1 MKPMKLD
8 IQMFAT
14 PLPVRLN
21 INFKDITEDEL
32 PESLTFSFDG
42 EQAIIQ
48 ITGISEEYFW
58 TSSNGGNTFDSITI
72 ETEGYSITVLQVGDG
87 TGTIYID
94 VYKNFSFVKKILED
108 NTINQTTPDFSQ
120 VAMTNEGMFADF
132 DNDGISAYF
141 RGAVTNNYVKFANFW
156 WRIIRVNGNGSVR
169 LIYQGD
175 SATGNGQ
182 IDTGAFNTN
191 CNDNAHVGYMY
202 GKVGS
207 STYEATHANVNNSAV
222 KTTLDN
228 WYESNLSNYSN
239 YIDTEVGFWGDR
251 TPYSGSGTG
260 RSATNYAAYN
270 RVVNNKQPTFEC
282 SNSSDLYTTSG
293 SSQGN
298 KALQY
303 PIGLISAD
311 EVAYAG
317 GVWATSNT
325 SYYLYTNSAYWTMSP
340 FNFAGSRARVFRV
353 YSDGDLSN
361 GNVNSSYGVRPVINL
376 RGDLSVTGTGTSTD
390 PYEVSL
396 PVVPITNFNGVELT
410 NIYYNGTEISK
421 MYCNGTLVFEKG
433 PTVYKRRIMVGD
445 NLKGLTI
452 YNDMKPG
459 YYSVLD
465 KYYPNKPGNEN
476 FIIPSVMAIPFSDA
490 KMSSSNGYVYNV
502 QGNMLNFYDYYNGTE
517 NITPSATNSNSDY
530 IVSTVVDTNPSYKH
544 LYIEDPY
551 IRPLQVGDR
560 IINGT
565 KLYFIFPDNLYKTF
579 LEAAPEAGPGV
590 QSFIN
595 AIYDDGFFIGFRDFT
610 LNNERSI
617 TIIVGD
623 DSRRINAY
631 GININFPD
639 DINNRSS
646 YIVDLSNTESTGI
659 VYINPNPYADM
670 GYENLNLNEYI
681 LVDTRTL
688 GEVYYR
694 RIIVGDNLRRQ
705 TIYADFPAEYY
716 STFSLNTNSSVS
728 LIKSNELSLINETV
742 LIGSSYTSNAYVSI
756 LSPYNDSEISM
767 PDLYNYQNG
776 NENIYNSI
784 TMDYSQNFVVTDIV
798 NNASYRHLY
807 LKDLNIR
814 PLQEGDVITE
824 NTKIYF
830 TWPDN
835 LNPTNGAGQ
844 TDAIINF
851 NVVFHIVYKYDGFNN
866 KFNIEAVSWLSSEE
880 KVVLFD
886 QELDINK
893 SYLDLNEFVE
903 GAAISG
909 TISFEGGTLPIEVLN
924 GILVDTTTLG

>member
-1 MKPMKLD
+1 MKSMKLD
-8 IQMFAT
+8 IQMFA
-14 PLPVRLN
+14 
-21 INFKDITEDEL
+21 
-32 PESLTFSFDG
+32 
-42 EQAIIQ
+42 
-48 ITGISEEYFW
+48 
-58 TSSNGGNTFDSITI
+58 
-72 ETEGYSITVLQVGDG
+72 
-87 TGTIYID
+87 
-94 VYKNFSFVKKILED
+94 
-108 NTINQTTPDFSQ
+108 
-120 VAMTNEGMFADF
+120 
-132 DNDGISAYF
+132 
-141 RGAVTNNYVKFANFW
+141 
-156 WRIIRVNGNGSVR
+156 
-169 LIYQGD
+169 
-175 SATGNGQ
+175 
-182 IDTGAFNTN
+182 
-191 CNDNAHVGYMY
+191 
-202 GKVGS
+202 
-207 STYEATHANVNNSAV
+207 
-222 KTTLDN
+222 
-228 WYESNLSNYSN
+228 
-239 YIDTEVGFWGDR
+239 
-251 TPYSGSGTG
+251 
-260 RSATNYAAYN
+260 
-270 RVVNNKQPTFEC
+270 
-282 SNSSDLYTTSG
+282 
-293 SSQGN
+293 
-298 KALQY
+298 
-303 PIGLISAD
+303 
-311 EVAYAG
+311 
-317 GVWATSNT
+317 
-325 SYYLYTNSAYWTMSP
+325 
-340 FNFAGSRARVFRV
+340 
-353 YSDGDLSN
+353 
-361 GNVNSSYGVRPVINL
+361 
-376 RGDLSVTGTGTSTD
+376 
-390 PYEVSL
+390 
-396 PVVPITNFNGVELT
+396 VPITNFNGIELT

-421 MYCNGTLVFEKG
+421 MYCNGVLVFEKG

-445 NLKGLTI
+445 NLDNKTLYFDFPDNYIPTTTGTMGYSFISGDWSSFWEQPYGDDPMDTEIMISGMGLSRII
-452 YNDMKPG
+452 YDPASPSKKLTNIDIK
-459 YYSVLD
+459 
-465 KYYPNKPGNEN
+465 NEE
-476 FIIPSVMAIPFSDA
+476 IGEIYRID
-490 KMSSSNGYVYNV
+490 
-502 QGNMLNFYDYYNGTE
+502 
-517 NITPSATNSNSDY
+517 
-530 IVSTVVDTNPSYKH
+530 DTNASYRH
-544 LYIEDPY
+544 CYIEDPY

-579 LEAAPEAGPGV
+579 LEAAPESGPGV

-623 DSRRINAY
+623 DSGRTNAY

-639 DINNRSS
+639 DVYNRSS

-835 LNPTNGAGQ
+835 LNPTNGGGQ

>member
-8 IQMFAT
+8 IQMFA
-14 PLPVRLN
+14 
-21 INFKDITEDEL
+21 
-32 PESLTFSFDG
+32 
-42 EQAIIQ
+42 
-48 ITGISEEYFW
+48 
-58 TSSNGGNTFDSITI
+58 
-72 ETEGYSITVLQVGDG
+72 
-87 TGTIYID
+87 
-94 VYKNFSFVKKILED
+94 
-108 NTINQTTPDFSQ
+108 
-120 VAMTNEGMFADF
+120 
-132 DNDGISAYF
+132 
-141 RGAVTNNYVKFANFW
+141 
-156 WRIIRVNGNGSVR
+156 
-169 LIYQGD
+169 
-175 SATGNGQ
+175 
-182 IDTGAFNTN
+182 
-191 CNDNAHVGYMY
+191 
-202 GKVGS
+202 
-207 STYEATHANVNNSAV
+207 
-222 KTTLDN
+222 
-228 WYESNLSNYSN
+228 
-239 YIDTEVGFWGDR
+239 
-251 TPYSGSGTG
+251 
-260 RSATNYAAYN
+260 
-270 RVVNNKQPTFEC
+270 
-282 SNSSDLYTTSG
+282 
-293 SSQGN
+293 
-298 KALQY
+298 
-303 PIGLISAD
+303 
-311 EVAYAG
+311 
-317 GVWATSNT
+317 
-325 SYYLYTNSAYWTMSP
+325 
-340 FNFAGSRARVFRV
+340 
-353 YSDGDLSN
+353 
-361 GNVNSSYGVRPVINL
+361 
-376 RGDLSVTGTGTSTD
+376 
-390 PYEVSL
+390 
-396 PVVPITNFNGVELT
+396 VPITIFNGTELT

-445 NLKGLTI
+445 NLKGQTLYGDFPDNYYTELTLDSPYEI
-452 YNDMKPG
+452 DLVSFNTDFDNIQET
-459 YYSVLD
+459 YYSYSDNVGAIDIYGNCLD
-465 KYYPNKPGNEN
+465 
-476 FIIPSVMAIPFSDA
+476 IPFYNVA
-490 KMSSSNGYVYNV
+490 SSNGSFHVW
-502 QGNMLNFYDYYNGTE
+502 E
-517 NITPSATNSNSDY
+517 NNKSVVVNNDKDY
-530 IVSTVVDTNPSYKH
+530 IVTSIIDNNSSYRH
-544 LYIEDPY
+544 IYIEDPY

-595 AIYDDGFFIGFRDFT
+595 GIYDDGFFIGFRDFT

-623 DSRRINAY
+623 DSGRINAY

-851 NVVFHIVYKYDGFNN
+851 NGVFHIVYKYDGFNN

>member
-1 MKPMKLD
+1 M
-8 IQMFAT
+8 T
-14 PLPVRLN
+14 
-21 INFKDITEDEL
+21 FKE
-32 PESLTFSFDG
+32 
-42 EQAIIQ
+42 
-48 ITGISEEYFW
+48 
-58 TSSNGGNTFDSITI
+58 
-72 ETEGYSITVLQVGDG
+72 
-87 TGTIYID
+87 
-94 VYKNFSFVKKILED
+94 KILAD
-108 NTINQTTPDFSQ
+108 NTVNTTTPDFSRI
-120 VAMTNEGMFADF
+120 ATTDEGMFSAP
-132 DNDGISAYF
+132 DNDGTSYYF

-169 LIYQGD
+169 LIYDGTTTH
-175 SATGNGQ
+175 ANGESSTDRH
-182 IDTGAFNTN
+182 IGTSAFNTN
-191 CNDNAHVGYMY
+191 NNDNAYVGYMY
-202 GKVGS
+202 GTPGS
-207 STYEATHANVNNSAV
+207 TTYEATHANVNNSAV

-251 TPYSGSGTG
+251 TAYSGTG
-260 RSATNYAAYN
+260 LGTKYTTYGSLVRLD
-270 RVVNNKQPTFEC
+270 NNKTPTFEYNN
-282 SNSSDLYTTSG
+282 SNDLYTTSG

-303 PIGLISAD
+303 PIGLITAD

-317 GVWATSNT
+317 GVHLRNNT
-325 SYYLYTNSAYWTMSP
+325 RYYLYAGQDYYWTMSP
-340 FNFAGSRARVFRV
+340 YYYSGIAYVYSVYSTGALAAGS
-353 YSDGDLSN
+353 
-361 GNVNSSYGVRPVINL
+361 NVDWAVLGVRPVINL
-376 RGDLSVTGTGTSTD
+376 RGDLSVTGTGISTN
-390 PYEVSL
+390 PYEVSI
-396 PVVPITNFNGVELT
+396 VPITNFNGVELT

-421 MYCNGTLVFEKG
+421 MYCNRTLVFEKG

-445 NLKGLTI
+445 NLKGITM
-452 YNDMKPG
+452 YQDFPQN
-459 YYSVLD
+459 Y
-465 KYYPNKPGNEN
+465 NEN
-476 FIIPSVMAIPFSDA
+476 EKFVGATGWTSTDIVVIDDSTNIAESYYGSDEGVYVQTYN
-490 KMSSSNGYVYNV
+490 MSDGSGLDDSFYYFDIVGCDPAHVGNV
-502 QGNMLNFYDYYNGTE
+502 TCKNDK
-517 NITPSATNSNSDY
+517 DY
-530 IVSTVVDTNPSYKH
+530 IVTSIIDNNSSYRH
-544 LYIEDPY
+544 IYIEDPN
-551 IRPLQVGDR
+551 IRPLQIGDK
-560 IINGT
+560 IVNGT

-579 LEAAPEAGPGV
+579 LEAAPTPEMSPGV

-610 LNNERSI
+610 LNNNRSI

-623 DSRRINAY
+623 DARRINAY
-631 GININFPD
+631 GIDIDFPD
-639 DINNRSS
+639 DMDNISS
-646 YIVDLSNTESTGI
+646 YTVDLSNTESTGI
-659 VYINPNPYADM
+659 VYINPNPYVDT

-688 GEVYYR
+688 GKVYYR

-776 NENIYNSI
+776 NETIYNSI

-814 PLQEGDVITE
+814 PIQEGDVITE

-851 NVVFHIVYKYDGFNN
+851 NVVFHIVYKYDRFNN

-903 GAAISG
+903 GATISG

-924 GILVDTTTLG
+924 GFLVDTTTLG